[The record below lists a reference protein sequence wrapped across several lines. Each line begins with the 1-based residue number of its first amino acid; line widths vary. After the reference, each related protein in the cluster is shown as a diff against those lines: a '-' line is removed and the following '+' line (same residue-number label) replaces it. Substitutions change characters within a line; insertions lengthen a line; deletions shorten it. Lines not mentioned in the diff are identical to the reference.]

1 MNERDHDKLKGN
13 QHVTGDSGPELK
25 QALDQTDES
34 VGRAD
39 GRKATNAERA
49 DTLPGEDEESFELSS
64 MIKQELDKM
73 ERWTDPNTPNT
84 IWFERLVVA
93 GKREARRKLIRDLI
107 LFWLAGLGVLAVYGA
122 ISFGR
127 PAVFIAIQLLAIAAV
142 PFVVAV
148 MRRKAGDRT

>member
-1 MNERDHDKLKGN
+1 MNERDHDKQKGN
-13 QHVTGDSGPELK
+13 QHVTGDSGPEFK
-25 QALDQTDES
+25 AARERTDDS
-34 VGRAD
+34 VGRTD
-39 GRKATNAERA
+39 RKAKNAERA

-64 MIKQELDKM
+64 MIKRELDKM